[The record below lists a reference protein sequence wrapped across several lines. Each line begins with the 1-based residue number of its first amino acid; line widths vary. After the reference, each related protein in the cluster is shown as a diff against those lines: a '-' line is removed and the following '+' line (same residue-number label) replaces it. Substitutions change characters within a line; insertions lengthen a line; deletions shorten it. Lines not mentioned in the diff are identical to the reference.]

1 MNRAIALTG
10 ASLEIAGSLSGIPFV
25 GAAAILLNEI
35 VACCEDIQ
43 VKKQQARQ
51 LANQC
56 ARLITTLEDYSSK
69 LTGTELQQAVDE
81 LQPVLENILKR
92 VKQWSRYNR
101 VQCFIWNGDIEKGID
116 QCKSEL
122 SGALSIFNVNAQ
134 IIGNTLQRE
143 TIEFNRAHTADI
155 QELRE
160 MIGNILTSRQDMSQ
174 VVEMQANGEHAAEIV
189 MQAAQQELRDMREA
203 AISHAD
209 ARLELPI
216 LKTGER
222 YLEYQRSLMNLH
234 RITGLPPSVK
244 ILNGE
249 ITKAGDLAVAG
260 GAYSD
265 VWKGKWL
272 GEEEVALKALRN
284 VRSSDRRA
292 RQRFEREINLWAE
305 LKHGHILPFYGIV
318 TDLGNHIHMVSPWQ
332 ANGNALEYTIAHPD
346 VDRLRLLKGAALGLE
361 YLHNCNIVHGNVK
374 CANIL
379 VSASSEAR
387 ICDFGMSKIIEEV
400 TEQAASV
407 TLTTSGSARWLAPEL
422 IEGNINSPTKA
433 TDSYAFAMT
442 ALELLTGKHPYA
454 NQKRNAAVIHEKVV
468 KRLLPP
474 RPRDDDADKW
484 ISNDL
489 WGLML
494 ACWQPAEDRPSL
506 TDIRSH
512 LQKIYSA

>member
-43 VKKQQARQ
+43 VKK
-51 LANQC
+51 
-56 ARLITTLEDYSSK
+56 
-69 LTGTELQQAVDE
+69 
-81 LQPVLENILKR
+81 
-92 VKQWSRYNR
+92 
-101 VQCFIWNGDIEKGID
+101 
-116 QCKSEL
+116 
-122 SGALSIFNVNAQ
+122 VNAQ

-292 RQRFEREINLWAE
+292 RQVLQSVSLAKGEADRASIAVRARDQFMGGAKARPHIAVLWNSYRSWE
-305 LKHGHILPFYGIV
+305 SYPYGICTYAMSLHV
-318 TDLGNHIHMVSPWQ
+318 QTS
-332 ANGNALEYTIAHPD
+332 
-346 VDRLRLLKGAALGLE
+346 
-361 YLHNCNIVHGNVK
+361 YLH
-374 CANIL
+374 
-379 VSASSEAR
+379 AR
-387 ICDFGMSKIIEEV
+387 CR
-400 TEQAASV
+400 
-407 TLTTSGSARWLAPEL
+407 L
-422 IEGNINSPTKA
+422 
-433 TDSYAFAMT
+433 
-442 ALELLTGKHPYA
+442 GK
-454 NQKRNAAVIHEKVV
+454 QME
-468 KRLLPP
+468 
-474 RPRDDDADKW
+474 
-484 ISNDL
+484 
-489 WGLML
+489 ML
-494 ACWQPAEDRPSL
+494 
-506 TDIRSH
+506 
-512 LQKIYSA
+512 

>member
-10 ASLEIAGSLSGIPFV
+10 ASLEIAGSLSGVPFV
-25 GAAAILLNEI
+25 GAAAIILNEI
-35 VACCEDIQ
+35 AACCEDIQ

-56 ARLITTLEDYSSK
+56 TRLITTLEDHSSK
-69 LTGTELQQAVDE
+69 LTGSELQQAVDE
-81 LQPVLENILKR
+81 LQP
-92 VKQWSRYNR
+92 
-101 VQCFIWNGDIEKGID
+101 
-116 QCKSEL
+116 
-122 SGALSIFNVNAQ
+122 SGLDTTGFNALFGTATLRKALISVNAQ

-143 TIEFNRAHTADI
+143 AIEFNRAHTADI

-160 MIGNILTSRQDMSQ
+160 MIGHILTSRQDMSQ

-189 MQAAQQELRDMREA
+189 MQAAQHELRDMREA
-203 AISHAD
+203 AVSHVD
-209 ARLELPI
+209 ARSELPMP
-216 LKTGER
+216 KDGER
-222 YLEYQRSLMNLH
+222 YLEFQRGLMNLH
-234 RITGLPPSVK
+234 RATGLPPSVK
-244 ILNGE
+244 VLNGE

-272 GEEEVALKALRN
+272 GEEEVIFWALRN
-284 VRSSDRRA
+284 VRSSDPRA
-292 RQRFEREINLWAE
+292 RQ
-305 LKHGHILPFYGIV
+305 
-318 TDLGNHIHMVSPWQ
+318 
-332 ANGNALEYTIAHPD
+332 
-346 VDRLRLLKGAALGLE
+346 LKGAALGLE
-361 YLHNCNIVHGNVK
+361 YLHNCNIVHGNGKYSWWFQEKFMLKVLLAVK

-379 VSASSEAR
+379 VSTSSEAR

-400 TEQAASV
+400 TEQLASV

-474 RPRDDDADKW
+474 RPQDTDAD
-484 ISNDL
+484 N
-489 WGLML
+489 
-494 ACWQPAEDRPSL
+494 
-506 TDIRSH
+506 
-512 LQKIYSA
+512 LQKIALA

>member
-10 ASLEIAGSLSGIPFV
+10 ASLEIVGSLSGVPFV
-25 GAAAILLNEI
+25 GAAAIILNEI
-35 VACCEDIQ
+35 AACCEDIQ
-43 VKKQQARQ
+43 VKK
-51 LANQC
+51 
-56 ARLITTLEDYSSK
+56 
-69 LTGTELQQAVDE
+69 
-81 LQPVLENILKR
+81 
-92 VKQWSRYNR
+92 
-101 VQCFIWNGDIEKGID
+101 
-116 QCKSEL
+116 
-122 SGALSIFNVNAQ
+122 VNAQ

-143 TIEFNRAHTADI
+143 AIEFNRAHTADI

-160 MIGNILTSRQDMSQ
+160 MIGLILTSRQDMSQ

-189 MQAAQQELRDMREA
+189 MQAAQHELRDMREA
-203 AISHAD
+203 AVSHVD
-209 ARLELPI
+209 ARSELPMP
-216 LKTGER
+216 KDGER
-222 YLEYQRSLMNLH
+222 YLEYQRGLMNLH
-234 RITGLPPSVK
+234 RATGLPPSVK
-244 ILNGE
+244 VLNGE

-272 GEEEVALKALRN
+272 GEEEVIFW
-284 VRSSDRRA
+284 VRLPEKSSDPRA

-305 LKHGHILPFYGIV
+305 LKHDHILPFYGIV
-318 TDLGNHIHMVSPWQ
+318 TDLGNHIHM
-332 ANGNALEYTIAHPD
+332 
-346 VDRLRLLKGAALGLE
+346 LKGAALGLE
-361 YLHNCNIVHGNVK
+361 YLHNCNIVHGNGKYSWWFQEKFMLKVLLAVK

-379 VSASSEAR
+379 VSTSSEAR

-400 TEQAASV
+400 TEQLASV

-474 RPRDDDADKW
+474 RPQDTDADKW

-489 WGLML
+489 WELML
-494 ACWQPAEDRPSL
+494 NCWQPAEDRPSL
-506 TDIRSH
+506 TDIRCRLDVIH
-512 LQKIYSA
+512 AN

>member
-10 ASLEIAGSLSGIPFV
+10 ASLEIAGSLSGVPFV

-35 VACCEDIQ
+35 VACCADIQ

-56 ARLITTLEDYSSK
+56 AGLLTTLEDHSSK

-143 TIEFNRAHTADI
+143 TIEINRAHTADI

-160 MIGNILTSRQDMSQ
+160 MIGSILTSRQDMSQ

-189 MQAAQQELRDMREA
+189 MQAAQHELRDMREA
-203 AISHAD
+203 ATFHAD
-209 ARLELPI
+209 ARSELPI
-216 LKTGER
+216 PRNGER
-222 YLEYQRSLMNLH
+222 YLEYQRSLMDLH
-234 RITGLPPSVK
+234 RVTGLPPSVK
-244 ILNGE
+244 TLSGE

-305 LKHGHILPFYGIV
+305 LKHDHILPFYGIV
-318 TDLGNHIHMVSPWQ
+318 TNLGNHIHMVSPWQ
-332 ANGNALEYTIAHPD
+332 VNGNALEYTIAHPD

-422 IEGNINSPTKA
+422 IEGNITSPTKA

-474 RPRDDDADKW
+474 RPRNDDADKW
-484 ISNDL
+484 ISNDI
-489 WGLML
+489 WALML
-494 ACWQPAEDRPSL
+494 ACWQSAEDRPSL
-506 TDIRSH
+506 ADIRSH
-512 LQKIYSA
+512 LERIHSA